1 MSFSASID
9 KKQHYHLQKGHHQHK
24 GLKQSTAR
32 GSSVMM
38 MKNVFSLLYTPK
50 NEWRDIAIQNKTV
63 VQTILLY
70 VVPMALIP
78 TISAYIGASYVGWG
92 LVGEKIVKLT
102 SDSAMLLSIAA
113 FFAITGAVV
122 VMGLLIKWMAETYGG
137 HPSLDRCIALSA
149 YSATPLFLV
158 GFAALYPVLWV
169 DTLLTLVAIAFAVKL
184 LFIGVPIMMD
194 IDENK
199 GYLFASSI
207 LTVAMVMIIGLFAI
221 TILFWGFGLA
231 PAFRV

>member
-1 MSFSASID
+1 
-9 KKQHYHLQKGHHQHK
+9 
-24 GLKQSTAR
+24 
-32 GSSVMM
+32 MM
-38 MKNVFSLLYTPK
+38 MKNVFNLLYAPES
-50 NEWRDIAIQNKTV
+50 EWKDIASQNNTV
-63 VQTILLY
+63 VKTLLLF

-78 TISAYIGASYVGWG
+78 TISAFIGASYVGWG

-102 SDSAMLLSIAA
+102 SESAMLLSIAA

-137 HPSLDRCIALSA
+137 KPSLDRCVALSA

-169 DTLLTLVAIAFAVKL
+169 DTLLTLFAIAFAVKL

-194 IDENK
+194 TDQDK

-207 LTVAMVMIIGLFAI
+207 LTVAMVMVIGMFAI

-231 PAFRV
+231 PAFTV